1 MYGSAA
7 PIDDDDDE
15 EDGYGALRVTAPKRR
30 KGTSAPAVPS
40 QSAFPDLAIPPPPAA
55 PSGGSGGN
63 QRKRRSTGRE
73 YIPAYRSGPY
83 AIILALYRDQQ
94 VSVRPKKFFV
104 FCNATLTSFY
114 SKDPYTKY
122 FSNLPTP
129 NKHKTCMK
137 QMKKT
142 SPPKNVLPTYLLYFL
157 WAVKETNT
165 FSGLNL
171 LVV

>member
-30 KGTSAPAVPS
+30 KGTSVTASAPAVSS

-55 PSGGSGGN
+55 PPGGSGGN

-94 VSVRPKKFFV
+94 VSVRPKKNCYIS
-104 FCNATLTSFY
+104 CNPTLTGCY
-114 SKDPYTKY
+114 
-122 FSNLPTP
+122 
-129 NKHKTCMK
+129 
-137 QMKKT
+137 
-142 SPPKNVLPTYLLYFL
+142 
-157 WAVKETNT
+157 
-165 FSGLNL
+165 
-171 LVV
+171 